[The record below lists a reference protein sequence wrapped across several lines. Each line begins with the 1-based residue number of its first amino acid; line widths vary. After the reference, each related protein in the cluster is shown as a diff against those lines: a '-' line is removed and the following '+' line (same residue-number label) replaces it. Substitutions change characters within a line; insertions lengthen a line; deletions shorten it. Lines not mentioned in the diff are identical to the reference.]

1 MKALNKLFV
10 MVLAVVMVMSMS
22 VSAFADDDP
31 PAPTTGSIKIE
42 NAPAGVGYRVYKIFN
57 AETVTVNDET
67 TVSYS
72 IAPNS
77 PWLDVVYDKTNGTS
91 NITGLTFTV
100 YPENATGDS
109 IQKYIVTQNSGFDT
123 ADFAD
128 TLKNSIP
135 EGVQPDGQAAAVN
148 SDGSTFNITG
158 LAPGYYMAVSTYAGE
173 DNAASCTTVLAGGEA
188 EIGNQNGSIKIVNA
202 PAQVAYDAYKIFN
215 ANTLGEGDETAVIYT
230 IAAESPWLAVV
241 YDTEEEESKITGLVF
256 TPYPAGAEGNA
267 IEGYIVTWETG
278 FVASEFAETIKN
290 NIPQSVT
297 PNAHANAPAS
307 GADVV
312 IFNDLAPGY
321 YMVVPS
327 GGGQDDVASIT
338 TVLAGQE
345 VVIQNKND
353 MPLDKTVD
361 NVKYEGVSVGDEV
374 KFRIKSKVPYVNQ
387 DDTYYAF
394 YVSDIMSDGLK
405 FDKDSFKVWIDKDDD
420 DVCDEDSNP
429 NDETYDGEEVVL
441 TEISSA
447 AANLSGDQVRYGK
460 NGKTF
465 ELSLAML
472 NRGKTQDQE
481 HPEYEGLA
489 GMDVYIEYTATVT
502 KDAVARLSENYAVL
516 EYGNDP
522 RNPIIKD
529 SKAWVYVAQIIIDK
543 IDSSNPDQKLEG
555 AKFVLYREV
564 TPTPAPAQGEPSTTP
579 AAVKEYYQMSYKTL
593 DSVTGL
599 AASSYEAVTDTEN
612 NTTTYYALKD
622 GQRIVVVNWVTN
634 RAEATEVETDNE
646 GSARFVGLGDGPYY
660 LEETKAPVGYVKL
673 ISPETIDLQE
683 NNARCL
689 TPGLSDKTIEDMLT
703 TTVGVQN
710 TAGTT
715 LPSTG
720 GIGNMTFYVL
730 GAVFVFVGCVIRFIR
745 RRTSS

>member
-1 MKALNKLFV
+1 

-22 VSAFADDDP
+22 VSAFAADDP

-42 NAPAGVGYRVYKIFN
+42 
-57 AETVTVNDET
+57 
-67 TVSYS
+67 
-72 IAPNS
+72 
-77 PWLDVVYDKTNGTS
+77 
-91 NITGLTFTV
+91 
-100 YPENATGDS
+100 
-109 IQKYIVTQNSGFDT
+109 
-123 ADFAD
+123 
-128 TLKNSIP
+128 
-135 EGVQPDGQAAAVN
+135 
-148 SDGSTFNITG
+148 
-158 LAPGYYMAVSTYAGE
+158 
-173 DNAASCTTVLAGGEA
+173 
-188 EIGNQNGSIKIVNA
+188 NA

-230 IAAESPWLAVV
+230 IAADSPWLAVV

-267 IEGYIVTWETG
+267 IECYIVTWETG

-394 YVSDIMSDGLK
+394 YVNDIMSDGLE
-405 FDKDSFKVWIDKDDD
+405 FDKDSFKVWIDKNDNG
-420 DVCDEDSNP
+420 VCDEDTNP
-429 NDETYDGEEVVL
+429 NDEIYDGEEVEL

-447 AANLSGDQVRYGK
+447 AAFLSGDQARYGK

-481 HPEYEGLA
+481 HPEYEGLT
-489 GMDVYIEYTATVT
+489 GKDVYIEYTATVT
-502 KDAVARLSENYAVL
+502 EDAVARLSENYAVL

-522 RNPIIKD
+522 RNPIIKE

-564 TPTPAPAQGEPSTTP
+564 TPTHAPAQGEPSTTPAAGEVTTTLEPSQGALSPTP